1 MGRSQL
7 LLFPEADMAQMGV
20 AAFAKQK
27 EETPASKDAVANA
40 YVACVARSITAA
52 VQGAYSNTKW
62 EVVVFQSD
70 AVNAF
75 ALPGGKIGVYTGL
88 LKVAENQDQL
98 AAVIGHEVAHV
109 LASHSN
115 ERVSTAYATDTS
127 VQLVSIAV
135 GATTQSQQQLYG
147 LLGMGA
153 QVGVVL
159 PFGRA
164 QESEADLLGL
174 DLMARA
180 GFDPRQSVNLWQNM
194 ARAGG
199 AASPEFLSTH
209 PSNATRIQNLQGRL
223 DVAMPLRDQ
232 ARAAGRKPNCG
243 KGN

>member
-1 MGRSQL
+1 
-7 LLFPEADMAQMGV
+7 MAQMGV